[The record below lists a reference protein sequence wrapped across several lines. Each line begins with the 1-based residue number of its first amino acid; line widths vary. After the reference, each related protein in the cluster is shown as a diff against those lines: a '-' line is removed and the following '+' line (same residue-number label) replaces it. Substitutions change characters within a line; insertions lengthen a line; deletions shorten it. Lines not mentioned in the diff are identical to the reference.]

1 MILEYML
8 IQEIILNDLETVS
21 SKQTGT
27 EVLALMG
34 ELDREHMAVVDNGT
48 YIGIVTEEQLY
59 ELRSRELPV
68 GNFLSTLTKI
78 FLLPD
83 QHVYDAAHLLSEL
96 KLEMMPVVDAN
107 NQYLG
112 YVDATCVL
120 YKMTALS
127 GANEPGGVLVIEL
140 NVNDY
145 SMAEVAQIVE
155 SNNARILSS
164 FLNAPGDS
172 TKMKLTLKINRI
184 DLSAIIKTFERYQ
197 YNILA
202 SYHQSKYDEDL
213 KDRFALF
220 MRYLNM

>member
-8 IQEIILNDLETVS
+8 IQEIILNDLETVN
-21 SKQTGT
+21 SKQTGL
-27 EVLALMG
+27 EVLTLME
-34 ELDREHMAVVDNGT
+34 ELGREHMAVVDDGT
-48 YIGIVTEEQLY
+48 YVGIITEEQLY
-59 ELRSRELPV
+59 ELHSKKLPLE
-68 GNFLSTLTKI
+68 NFLSTLIKV
-78 FLLPD
+78 FLLPN

-96 KLEMMPVVDAN
+96 KLEMMPVVDTDN
-107 NQYLG
+107 RYVG
-112 YVDATCVL
+112 YVDASCVL
-120 YKMTALS
+120 SKMTSLS
-127 GANEPGGVLVIEL
+127 GANEPGGILVLEL
-140 NVNDY
+140 NANDY

-164 FLNAPGDS
+164 FLNTQGDS

-213 KDRFALF
+213 KDRFDLF
-220 MRYLNM
+220 MKYLNM

>member
-8 IQEIILNDLETVS
+8 IQEIILNDLEIVS
-21 SKQTGT
+21 PKQTGS
-27 EVLALMG
+27 EVLALMNEIG
-34 ELDREHMAVVDNGT
+34 REHLPVVDNGV

-59 ELRSRELPV
+59 DLHSSELPV
-68 GNFLSTLTKI
+68 GQYSSALIRVFLQA
-78 FLLPD
+78 D
-83 QHVYDAAHLLSEL
+83 QHVYDAARLLSEL
-96 KLEMMPVVDAN
+96 KLEMMPVVDADN
-107 NQYLG
+107 RYVG
-112 YVDATCVL
+112 YVDAQCVL
-120 YKMTALS
+120 YKMAALS
-127 GANEPGGVLVIEL
+127 GVKEPGGILVLEL

-164 FLNAPGDS
+164 FLSTPGDS
-172 TKMKLTLKINRI
+172 TKMELTLKINRI

-202 SYHQSKYDEDL
+202 SYHQSRYDEDL

-220 MRYLNM
+220 MKYLNM